1 MVSTIFLAQIWG
13 PVLLA
18 VGIGMF
24 ANRAQYQ
31 KVYRDIA
38 EEPLAALAFGLFAS
52 VIGIAQVLAYNVWDT
67 FISAVL
73 TLLGWGALLK
83 GLVFIMFPA
92 YVAKTSQAFAKIKA
106 TPLAAALVT
115 ALGAYLVWYGF
126 LG

>member
-1 MVSTIFLAQIWG
+1 MITTLVLAQIWG

-24 ANRAQYQ
+24 VSRAQYQ

-38 EEPLAALAFGLFAS
+38 EEPLAALTFGVFAS
-52 VIGIAQVLAYNVWDT
+52 VIGIMQVLAYSVWDT
-67 FISAVL
+67 FIGAIL

-115 ALGAYLVWYGF
+115 VLGAYLAWYGF